1 MLQYT
6 RNQHHHYMT
15 VQVSYQFATEV
26 KETIE
31 DMVEYLVSESVKN
44 GQLISGETVY
54 KMIESVAVAKQA
66 EMQSQF
72 DE

>member
-1 MLQYT
+1 
-6 RNQHHHYMT
+6 MT

-31 DMVEYLVSESVKN
+31 DMVEYLVSESVSN

-54 KMIESVAVAKQA
+54 KIIEAVAVAKQA
-66 EMQSQF
+66 EMGGELS
-72 DE
+72 